1 MNFMALFYQRCER
14 GYEENKAVKIVDKI
28 ASVSF
33 GFVPDCFISEMLVWN
48 DKYNNNK
55 PLQPETTLF
64 TNIYTILCCSTING
78 LIRSPIIIMY
88 AIRFY

>member
-48 DKYNNNK
+48 DKYNK
-55 PLQPETTLF
+55 TRLYSQKQHCLQIFIQFCVAPLSMDSLGPQL
-64 TNIYTILCCSTING
+64 L
-78 LIRSPIIIMY
+78 
-88 AIRFY
+88 